1 MLRVKTKLAGST
13 KDGIGLF
20 ADECIKAGTVTWEY
34 DPEFDTDFDEDAIN
48 RMPKNVRKQFIKYA
62 YFDHDLKKYVLCADD
77 QRFINHSDT
86 PNIISTPRKDVAAR
100 DIKPGEEMT
109 CDYAHYE
116 HDWFQRRNLKRE
128 DFR

>member
-1 MLRVKTKLAGST
+1 MLRVKTKLTNSA

-20 ADECIKAGTVTWEY
+20 ADEFIKAGTVTWLY
-34 DPEFDTDFDEDAIN
+34 DSEFDIAFDEKAVN
-48 RMPKNVRKQFIKYA
+48 RVPEYARKQFIKYA

-77 QRFINHSDT
+77 QRFINHSVT

-100 DIKPGEEMT
+100 DILQGEEMT
-109 CDYAHYE
+109 CDYTHFE

-128 DFR
+128 DFK